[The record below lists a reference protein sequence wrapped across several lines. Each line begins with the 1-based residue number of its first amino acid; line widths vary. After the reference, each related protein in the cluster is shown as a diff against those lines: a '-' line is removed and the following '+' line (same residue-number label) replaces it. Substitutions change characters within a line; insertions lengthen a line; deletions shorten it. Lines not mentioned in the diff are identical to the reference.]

1 MAVAQTFTTIKDNQ
15 EEMCLMIYQ
24 GSSPVASQ
32 NRLLGQFQ
40 LVKLPPAPARV
51 PRVQVTNLE

>member
-1 MAVAQTFTTIKDNQ
+1 
-15 EEMCLMIYQ
+15 MIYE
-24 GSSPVASQ
+24 GSNPVASQ

-51 PRVQVTNLE
+51 PRVQVNNLQRHCWLINGINAHGTNM